1 MVQPSIRQ
9 TAVSRV
15 QAISN
20 SSPSHFLLADLVSPG
35 LLLYTAIVEEESMN
49 LNSLNREIL
58 IKLVVIASGIGV
70 LVIFAVELMIFSFW
84 LGDFFGTFM

>member
-1 MVQPSIRQ
+1 
-9 TAVSRV
+9 
-15 QAISN
+15 
-20 SSPSHFLLADLVSPG
+20 LADLVSPG

-70 LVIFAVELMIFSFW
+70 LVIFAELLILSFR
-84 LGDFFGTFM
+84 LGNFFGLFT